1 MVAYNNTQLILTHP
15 IADQK
20 SFNKIAVKYK
30 SGDIALWINGTE
42 VANVSASFSFTAPLS
57 ELAFDQ
63 GNGSVHMDGFIKQ
76 VAVFKEALSDAEL
89 TALTT

>member
-1 MVAYNNTQLILTHP
+1 MWL
-15 IADQK
+15 
-20 SFNKIAVKYK
+20 
-30 SGDIALWINGTE
+30 NGTE
-42 VANVSASFSFTAPLS
+42 VARTALRTFAFTAPLS

-63 GNGSVHMDGFIKQ
+63 GNSSVHMDGFIKQ

>member
-1 MVAYNNTQLILTHP
+1 LIP
-15 IADQK
+15 ILNLFTPKGKRK
-20 SFNKIAVKYK
+20 SEKEENKIAVKYK

-42 VANVSASFSFTAPLS
+42 VDTATNSLSFTAPLT

-63 GNGSVHMDGFIKQ
+63 GNGSVHMDGFIKS
-76 VAVFKEALSDAEL
+76 VVVFKEALSDAEL